1 MRYSGNQRGED
12 VALQGE
18 QEEFAPYAPGVLAD
32 PASGYRHLLEEAPV
46 CWVRSFNPPFCILS
60 RYDDV
65 EEAIRDIET
74 FSSEYGQGPRF
85 TPPAG
90 MLSDP
95 PQHTFFRSLVQQA
108 FTPKAIAA
116 MSGRIDELSHG
127 LLDEVAAR
135 GEWDLH
141 DDYAFPL
148 PVIVIAGMLGV
159 PEGDIHRF
167 KDWSDASVAA
177 MGSEDPTPYVAD
189 LQAMAGYLL
198 EQIRERRDRTVPG
211 DDLISR
217 LVLARESGRG
227 LDDTEILG
235 VVTQLLVGGNE
246 TTTSLITNAVWRLLQ
261 QPELWA
267 RFVADP
273 ALVDRIIEES
283 LRYDPP
289 VLGLF
294 RNTTR
299 DVTLHGQV
307 IPAGTK
313 VMLHYAAANR
323 DPRAFDGPDHF
334 DFDAD
339 RRRHFSFGL
348 GVHFCLGAQLARLE
362 ARSALLTLASRFPG
376 LELVNDGERIAPF
389 FLWGRRRLPVRNGR
403 VTHAADSR

>member
-1 MRYSGNQRGED
+1 M
-12 VALQGE
+12 
-18 QEEFAPYAPGVLAD
+18 QEGFAPYAPEVLAD
-32 PASGYRHLLEEAPV
+32 PAAGYRHLLEAAPV
-46 CWVRSFNPPFCILS
+46 CWVRGFDPPFCILS

-65 EEAIRDIET
+65 DAAIRDIAT
-74 FSSEYGQGPRF
+74 FSSEFGQGPRF

-108 FTPKAIAA
+108 FTPRAIAA
-116 MSGRIDELSHG
+116 MGSRVEQLSRA
-127 LLDEVAAR
+127 LLDKVMR
-135 GEWDLH
+135 RRDWDLH

-148 PVIVIAGMLGV
+148 PVIVIAEMLGI
-159 PEGDIHRF
+159 PATDIHLF

-177 MGSEDPTPYVAD
+177 MGAEDPAPYVAG
-189 LQAMAGYLL
+189 LRSMAAYLL
-198 EQIRERRDRTVPG
+198 EQIRERRGRTVPG
-211 DDLISR
+211 DDLISQ
-217 LVLARESGRG
+217 LVDAREEGRG
-227 LDDTEILG
+227 LSDTDILG

-261 QPELWA
+261 RRELWR

-273 ALVDRIIEES
+273 ALVDRILEES

-299 DVTLHGQV
+299 DVKLHGLV

-323 DPRAFDGPDHF
+323 DPRAFDRPDLF
-334 DFDAD
+334 DVDAE

-362 ARSALLTLASRFPG
+362 ARTALLTLADRCPG
-376 LELVNDGERIAPF
+376 LELVDDGERIAPF
-389 FLWGRRRLPVRNGR
+389 FLWGRRRLPVR
-403 VTHAADSR
+403 SP